1 MKLCI
6 AFLLALC
13 ATFLPVKATSVFDH
27 VSRVNSEW
35 KNPVFSV
42 DAFRNERSDD
52 ALAERRLVQLHLQSV
67 IRLLK
72 TRSITGLSANQ
83 LQARANNIALLAGYA
98 EAGSFP
104 RNITHRGRIPVFVD
118 DRNVPCAV
126 GYLMLLAGYTD
137 FVGETRTNVNNIYIR
152 QIKSDVF
159 TKFHAE
165 SGLTLD
171 ELALIQPGYGEH
183 IEFTKVA
190 PPEVIVKAFA
200 RDSTRGLLYAY
211 GAFTNINGVATNN
224 LAVFNG
230 ASWSAIPNEI
240 KGKVTC
246 MAVLKGD
253 LFVGGRFTMGN
264 DSVFGLAQYDGKSWK
279 KFSEL
284 YEVRCI
290 KEYNGQLFIGGKLD
304 TVEGARRKYFAT
316 YYPYGKKFED
326 YTDAQFNAPVNAITV
341 HLGNIIAGGEFTK
354 NGDYDQLYLS
364 AWIPSNYYWQAIES
378 PFNRPITALHSGPGG
393 QYTWNYPVLYV
404 GSSGRVDGD
413 SAQTIIAIKEF
424 LSWFDASNSY
434 WLNMRRQ
441 LNDGVSEVYVSG
453 FETIDKNIN
462 GKEVVASLQSS
473 EYGYLLGF
481 YNRYNENQN
490 EILSYYRFG
499 KSAPSIQFFKGNLF
513 IGTDTLGLL
522 KSNMVIT
529 TDVDEN
535 NPLTSSL
542 TVVGQSR
549 ESVTFR
555 LPSEPHTQVSMT
567 LVDILGVE
575 VSREVVSAGDQLTLH
590 TSHLSQGAYYARIT
604 ADGKSY
610 TKKLLV
616 SY

>member
-1 MKLCI
+1 MKLCT

-35 KNPVFSV
+35 NNPVFSV

-52 ALAERRLVQLHLQSV
+52 ALSERRLVQLHLQSV
-67 IRLLK
+67 VRLLK
-72 TRSITGLSANQ
+72 ERSVTGLSANQ

-126 GYLMLLAGYTD
+126 GYLMLQSGYTD

-171 ELALIQPGYGEH
+171 ELALIQPCYGNEGSL
-183 IEFTKVA
+183 IINSLPSPDFATKILA
-190 PPEVIVKAFA
+190 TDTLRGMMYAF
-200 RDSTRGLLYAY
+200 
-211 GAFTNINGVATNN
+211 GVSIADASENK

-230 ASWSAIPNEI
+230 VTWTTIPNNI
-240 KGKVTC
+240 KGSASC
-246 MAVLKGD
+246 MTVANGTLYIAGHFSKGNGE
-253 LFVGGRFTMGN
+253 LI
-264 DSVFGLAQYDGKSWK
+264 GLVSYDGNSWQEFAANDEIRCLTVDNTK
-279 KFSEL
+279 L
-284 YEVRCI
+284 Y
-290 KEYNGQLFIGGKLD
+290 IGGKF
-304 TVEGARRKYFAT
+304 TSIAGKPAKYFAEYDLQAKT
-316 YYPYGKKFED
+316 WNTNSAD
-326 YTDAQFNAPVNAITV
+326 FNAPINAITV
-341 HLGNIIAGGEFTK
+341 HLGKVVVGGEFTK
-354 NGDYDQLYLS
+354 NGTTEHLYLS
-364 AWIPSNYYWQAIES
+364 EWNGTSWKSVIS
-378 PFNRPITALHSGPGG
+378 PFNRPITALHS
-393 QYTWNYPVLYV
+393 QKF
-404 GSSGRVDGD
+404 GSS
-413 SAQTIIAIKEF
+413 
-424 LSWFDASNSY
+424 SNSY
-434 WLNMRRQ
+434 QYLYAGSSRTDEADTAHHTLIAVQSDTVWEDFMDMSHISIERRIRASDS
-441 LNDGVSEVYVSG
+441 LLLVTG
-453 FETIDKNIN
+453 FESIKRYGSTRVLVKVQSKYGGHLMSMYNDFLNLCGDDMLGSKRLGTSTLSAKYFQNYLYIN
-462 GKEVVASLQSS
+462 SG
-473 EYGYLLGF
+473 YGVKRTNF
-481 YNRYNENQN
+481 
-490 EILSYYRFG
+490 EIS
-499 KSAPSIQFFKGNLF
+499 
-513 IGTDTLGLL
+513 
-522 KSNMVIT
+522 
-529 TDVDEN
+529 DVDEN
-535 NPLTSSL
+535 NPLTSEL
-542 TVVGQSR
+542 AVVGQSR

-575 VSREVVSAGDQLTLH
+575 VSREVVSADDQLTLH

>member
-1 MKLCI
+1 MKLCT

-13 ATFLPVKATSVFDH
+13 ATFLPVKAISVFDH

-35 KNPVFSV
+35 NNPVFSV
-42 DAFRNERSDD
+42 DAFRNQRCDD
-52 ALAERRLVQLHLQSV
+52 ALSERRLVQLHLQSV

-72 TRSITGLSANQ
+72 ERSITGLSANQ

-171 ELALIQPGYGEH
+171 ELALIQPCYGEYLK
-183 IEFTKVA
+183 ISSLPSPDFATKILA
-190 PPEVIVKAFA
+190 TDTLRGMMYAF
-200 RDSTRGLLYAY
+200 
-211 GAFTNINGVATNN
+211 GVSITDATVNK

-230 ASWSAIPNEI
+230 VTWTTIPNNI
-240 KGKVTC
+240 KGSASC
-246 MAVLKGD
+246 MTAANGTLYIAGD
-253 LFVGGRFTMGN
+253 FSNGNSEPIGLVSYDGNSWQEFTANDEIRCLTVDNTKLYVGGKFT
-264 DSVFGLAQYDGKSWK
+264 SIAGKP
-279 KFSEL
+279 
-284 YEVRCI
+284 
-290 KEYNGQLFIGGKLD
+290 
-304 TVEGARRKYFAT
+304 AKYFAEYDLQAKT
-316 YYPYGKKFED
+316 WNTNSAD
-326 YTDAQFNAPVNAITV
+326 FNAPINAITV
-341 HLGNIIAGGEFTK
+341 YLGKVVVGGEFTK
-354 NGDYDQLYLS
+354 NGTTEHLYLS
-364 AWIPSNYYWQAIES
+364 EWNGTSWKSVIS
-378 PFNRPITALHSGPGG
+378 PFNRPITALYSQKIIGNSSKIFE
-393 QYTWNYPVLYV
+393 YLYA
-404 GSSGRVDGD
+404 GSSRTDAADTAHHTLIAVQSDTVWKDFMDFTRSRMSIEERIQASDSLLLVTGFESIKLYGSTRVLVKVQSRSGGHLMSMYNDFLNLCGD
-413 SAQTIIAIKEF
+413 DMLGSKRLGSSTLSAKYFQNYLYI
-424 LSWFDASNSY
+424 NSSY
-434 WLNMRRQ
+434 
-441 LNDGVSEVYVSG
+441 GVSRTD
-453 FETIDKNIN
+453 FEI
-462 GKEVVASLQSS
+462 S
-473 EYGYLLGF
+473 
-481 YNRYNENQN
+481 
-490 EILSYYRFG
+490 
-499 KSAPSIQFFKGNLF
+499 
-513 IGTDTLGLL
+513 
-522 KSNMVIT
+522 
-529 TDVDEN
+529 DVDEN
-535 NPLTSSL
+535 TPLASSL

-575 VSREVVSAGDQLTLH
+575 VSREVISTGDQLTLH